1 MTEENI
7 EDAQIIAEEQKPD
20 AETAFIMVKQEG
32 VWKASTDLSMTLLV
46 ERASTRNDIKTGTR
60 DIYKFLSDD
69 DLSNMVAAKIIASNK
84 TDSERATE
92 GVRQA
97 LSDRDIL

>member
-1 MTEENI
+1 ML
-7 EDAQIIAEEQKPD
+7 
-20 AETAFIMVKQEG
+20 KQNG
-32 VWKASTDLSMTLLV
+32 VWKASIDLSMTLLV
-46 ERASTRNDIKTGTR
+46 ERASTRNDIKTATR
-60 DIYKFLSDD
+60 DIYKFLADD
-69 DLSNMVAAKIIASNK
+69 DLSNLVASKIIASNK